1 MVTHFFAFAHAKQDV
16 VSRSLHVYIVDNMGD
31 QLQPSAARPC
41 VDDIGLGYGEA
52 SSSLFDNDH
61 KLSRFHFPK
70 YPKWQFSRFL
80 TIFIRIRARFLCREP
95 KKKAITRQKPHS
107 LRQFLG
113 NVHRF

>member
-1 MVTHFFAFAHAKQDV
+1 MVTLFFALAHAQQDV
-16 VSRSLHVYIVDNMGD
+16 VSRSLHVYIVDDMGD
-31 QLQPSAARPC
+31 QLQPPAARPS

-61 KLSRFHFPK
+61 KLSRLNFPK

-95 KKKAITRQKPHS
+95 KKKAIARQKPHS